1 MSSSTY
7 FAVENQVL
15 NNVKEVA
22 INEMIDAGQEELRL
36 ALEAGEVDSNG
47 VGMITVI
54 VDGAWSKR
62 SYKTHYNALSA
73 PGVASIIGAR
83 SKKVL
88 YIGIK
93 NKYCRICE
101 KFAKLKK
108 KAPSHKCFKNWK
120 STSTSME
127 IAIIL
132 EGFKNS
138 STRNRNQKVSF
149 MRLYDFTE
157 V

>member
-1 MSSSTY
+1 LEGTFSSEPDTNSSEINKSAVCGIIAMGAGFTQFSYLSAALDIPCMLMLSSTY

-62 SYKTHYNALSA
+62 SYKTNYNALSE
-73 PGVASIIGAR
+73 VASIIGAR

-88 YIGIK
+88 YIRV
-93 NKYCRICE
+93 CR
-101 KFAKLKK
+101 
-108 KAPSHKCFKNWK
+108 
-120 STSTSME
+120 
-127 IAIIL
+127 
-132 EGFKNS
+132 
-138 STRNRNQKVSF
+138 
-149 MRLYDFTE
+149 Y
-157 V
+157 